1 VTVAFLRSLSD
12 RGENVP
18 LCTLTARRDGSPAV
32 ELSGSRVVRHDL
44 DARRLLDFRALRRLL
59 SLIRRGGF
67 DLVHAHGQD
76 AAIMGSWARR
86 FVGFRLMVTRHVLE
100 EPVGDL
106 RQRLRAHL
114 ALAALR
120 RADAPVAV
128 SRAAADSLAT
138 LASIPPDRIRIISN
152 GIQLER
158 FDPAFCGRQRAAL
171 RESLGV
177 GHSDPLVVMPAV
189 LRPGKGHDVLL
200 ASVPRVLE
208 RFPGTRFVVA
218 GGGELE
224 GELMTKA
231 EGLGPAVL
239 FLGHRPDIPN
249 LLAASDL
256 VVLPSRSE
264 ALPTVA
270 MEAAAAGRA
279 MVASRV
285 GGVPE
290 VVEDGVT
297 GMLVPPGDPRA
308 LSDSIS
314 VLLADP
320 TRRQALACAARRK
333 ALEEFG
339 IEAQVERTL
348 ELWHEVAGNGGT
360 PA

>member
-1 VTVAFLRSLSD
+1 
-12 RGENVP
+12 
-18 LCTLTARRDGSPAV
+18 
-32 ELSGSRVVRHDL
+32 
-44 DARRLLDFRALRRLL
+44 
-59 SLIRRGGF
+59 
-67 DLVHAHGQD
+67 
-76 AAIMGSWARR
+76 MGSWVRR
-86 FVGFRLMVTRHVLE
+86 LVEFRLIVTRHVLE
-100 EPVGDL
+100 ESVDDL
-106 RQRLRAHL
+106 RQRLRAYL
-114 ALAALR
+114 ALAALQH
-120 RADAPVAV
+120 ADAPVAV
-128 SRAAADSLAT
+128 SRAAADRLAT
-138 LASIPPDRIRIISN
+138 LASIPPERIRIIPN
-152 GIQLER
+152 GIQLGR
-158 FDPAFCGRQRAAL
+158 FDPGLSGKRRTVL

-177 GHSDPLVVMPAV
+177 GPSDPLVVMPAV

-231 EGLGPAVL
+231 EVLGSAVL
-239 FLGHRPDIPN
+239 FLGHRHDIPN

-308 LSDSIS
+308 LSESIS

-320 TRRQALACAARRK
+320 TRRQALASAARRK

-339 IEAQVERTL
+339 IEDQVERTL
-348 ELWHEVAGNGGT
+348 KLWHEVAGNGCT